1 MEIEVLNPGVSTTIQ
16 DLGRVNGLAYGVPY
30 GGVMD
35 RVSAV
40 LGNVVLGNPISNPV
54 FECTLI
60 GGDYLFK
67 GNGNICIS
75 GAAFLVRLND
85 ESIPYNTKVKV
96 VKGDVLTVKSGEIGR
111 YLYVSIK
118 GRLEAD
124 EYWGSYSTYAF
135 AKSGG
140 YKGRALKKGDVL
152 RVKKGST
159 STYILKSKISIME
172 NPVIR
177 WSKGPEYHDFS
188 AIDLKLMDKR
198 QLNVSND
205 SNRMGYRIDG
215 LKLEGTST
223 GNIISSG
230 TFKGVIQVPNSG
242 IPIVLMSDSPSTGGY
257 PRIGVVLKEDLDQ
270 FAQIKPGG
278 GFKFQY
284 VEL

>member
-30 GGVMD
+30 GGAMD
-35 RVSAV
+35 RASAV
-40 LGNVVLGNPISNPV
+40 LGNVVLGNPISYPV
-54 FECTLI
+54 FECTLV
-60 GGDYLFK
+60 GGNYLFK
-67 GNGNICIS
+67 GSGHICIS
-75 GAAFLVRLND
+75 GAPFFVRLND

-124 EYWGSYSTYAF
+124 EYWGSYSTYEVAR
-135 AKSGG
+135 SGG
-140 YKGRALKKGDVL
+140 YKGRSLKKGDVL

-159 STYILKSKISIME
+159 LTYISKFQTPVME

-188 AIDLKLMDKR
+188 TVDLKLMDNR

-205 SNRMGYRIDG
+205 SNRMGYRVDG
-215 LKLEGTST
+215 LKLKGTST

-257 PRIGVVLKEDLDQ
+257 PRLGVVLKEDLDQ
-270 FAQIKPGG
+270 LAQVKPGG
-278 GFKFQY
+278 AFKFQY